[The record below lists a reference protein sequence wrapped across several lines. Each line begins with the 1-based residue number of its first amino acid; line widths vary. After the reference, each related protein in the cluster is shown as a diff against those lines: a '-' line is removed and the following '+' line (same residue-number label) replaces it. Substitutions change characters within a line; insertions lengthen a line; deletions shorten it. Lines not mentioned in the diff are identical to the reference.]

1 MPWFSSDVLS
11 ATKRAESTEAKGQPD
26 GPSSPARADHHES
39 GNALIEFIVLGTM
52 LMLPTMYFLI
62 SVFALQSGAFAA
74 SNASQQSLQYL
85 QQVEPGLRG
94 QGAAQSI
101 AERAA
106 SDYGVDAS
114 KVSTQLGCEDTCA
127 NGERLT
133 VSVSIEVQLPL
144 IPWPGA
150 PTIATMT
157 SQAISWGGLYS

>member
-1 MPWFSSDVLS
+1 MPWFSSDVLR
-11 ATKRAESTEAKGQPD
+11 ATKRVESTEAKGQPD
-26 GPSSPARADHHES
+26 GPSPAGADHHES

-74 SNASQQSLQYL
+74 SNASQQSLQYM
-85 QQVEPGLRG
+85 QHVEPSLRG
-94 QGAAQSI
+94 QGAAQSV

-114 KVSTQLGCEDTCA
+114 KVSTQLGCEDSCA

>member
-1 MPWFSSDVLS
+1 MPWFSSDVSRLI
-11 ATKRAESTEAKGQPD
+11 KRAESTGAKGQPYEL
-26 GPSSPARADHHES
+26 PSAAADHHES